1 MNSTVLSDTVFFLT
15 NMSTRD
21 RESNHQSDNPNPEVS
36 NVNRYL

>member
-1 MNSTVLSDTVFFLT
+1 MSSTVLSDTVFLLT

-21 RESNHQSDNPNPEVS
+21 RESNQQSDNHNPDVS